1 MKIYLKI
8 LKAEVRCRSMGA
20 ELVSIHSAEENSFV
34 AKLAAPLLAECQNN
48 PLICAE
54 RVPHIDKAHELL
66 DKILRGFWFGLHRS
80 QFYPFYNPAVVQ
92 VWSDGSECDY
102 GCYEGEVDC
111 NMKIEPWGNCD
122 PSGTNSSHGHGQSE
136 DCTGIYLATSS
147 GIAKWN
153 DLACNQKIGG
163 FICKKPCDGEH
174 KHDVCG
180 KDGWPYVDGKAFH
193 AFPLHSPGNYWQ
205 ALSICHKHD
214 AQVASIHSNEENKIT
229 SALAI
234 GQAGGNISAC
244 SWIGLHSAKRGSKE
258 RFWDDGSSVDF
269 VKHVE
274 PGTLPLSDDI
284 SSDDKDKESHQCR
297 ECTAINGNGHWKDL
311 NCGANCGAVICKKE
325 CINPE

>member
-1 MKIYLKI
+1 MEAFLKKEI
-8 LKAEVRCRSMGA
+8 NHKNKHNENNQCTEDWTTFRNPKDGHLYGYKVFVEDMINYFQAELRCRSMGA
-20 ELVSIHSAEENSFV
+20 EIVSIHSAEENSFV
-34 AKLAAPLLAECQNN
+34 AKLAAPLLEECQNN

-66 DKILRGFWFGLHRS
+66 DHILRGFWIGLHRN

-92 VWSDGSECDY
+92 VWSDRSECDY
-102 GCYEGEVDC
+102 GCYEGEVYCDM
-111 NMKIEPWGNCD
+111 NIEPWGNCD

-153 DLACNQKIGG
+153 DLACNQKIG
-163 FICKKPCDGEH
+163 
-174 KHDVCG
+174 
-180 KDGWPYVDGKAFH
+180 DGWPYVDGKAFH

-244 SWIGLHSAKRGSKE
+244 SWIGLHSAKGGSKE
-258 RFWDDGSSVDF
+258 RFWDDGSNVDYG
-269 VKHVE
+269 KHVE
-274 PGTLPLSDDI
+274 VG
-284 SSDDKDKESHQCR
+284 KEFL
-297 ECTAINGNGHWKDL
+297 DL
-311 NCGANCGAVICKKE
+311 YS
-325 CINPE
+325 